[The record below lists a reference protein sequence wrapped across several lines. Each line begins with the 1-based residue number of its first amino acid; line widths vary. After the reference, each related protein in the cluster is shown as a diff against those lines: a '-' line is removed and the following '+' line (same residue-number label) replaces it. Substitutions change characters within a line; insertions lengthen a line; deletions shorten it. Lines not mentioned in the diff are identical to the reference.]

1 LWRGVPR
8 IEVIGMQNWFLIT
21 HNLHAFQ
28 LVAGR
33 LSALGVEVY
42 SAQRIEIIK
51 RTDRNT
57 PRSIK
62 KQLFPGYLFIR
73 FCPEEVHTSTI
84 SDIPGVKGFV
94 RFGNEICRVS
104 GSVIETLKASMLLR
118 VDSSVSVLECGNI
131 PSDIVIDLVLIAQM
145 KSSIERQTA
154 LLSLLQKER
163 LHVHPDSLI
172 CSTIVD
178 LD

>member
-1 LWRGVPR
+1 MR
-8 IEVIGMQNWFLIT
+8 NWFLIT

-28 LVAGR
+28 LVTGK
-33 LSALGVEVY
+33 LGALGVEVY

-57 PRSIK
+57 PRATK

-73 FCPEEVHTSTI
+73 FCLEDVHTSAI

-104 GSVIETLKASMLLR
+104 DSVIETLKGSALLSA
-118 VDSSVSVLECGNI
+118 DSSVSVLECSNI
-131 PSDIVIDLVLIAQM
+131 PPEVVADLVLITRM
-145 KSSIERQTA
+145 NSSVERQAA
-154 LLSLLQKER
+154 LLSLLQQKR
-163 LHVHPDSLI
+163 LHAHPASRI

-178 LD
+178 VE

>member
-1 LWRGVPR
+1 MWRGVPG
-8 IEVIGMQNWFLIT
+8 IEVVGMRNWFLIT

-28 LVAGR
+28 LVAGK
-33 LSALGVEVY
+33 LGALGVEVY

-57 PRSIK
+57 PRVTQ

-73 FCPEEVHTSTI
+73 FCPEEVHTSAI

-104 GSVIETLKASMLLR
+104 DSVIETLKASMLLNS
-118 VDSSVSVLECGNI
+118 DSSVSVLECSNV
-131 PSDIVIDLVLIAQM
+131 PAEIVMDLVLITQM
-145 KSSIERQTA
+145 KSSIERQAA
-154 LLSLLQKER
+154 LLSLLQQKR
-163 LHVHPDSLI
+163 LHAHLTSRI

-178 LD
+178 LN